1 MPSISDTD
9 ILLLDIS
16 LFDTISLERRGNRLK
31 TTEPLTDSMFYI
43 MAALTKPRHGY
54 AIMNLIEE
62 TTTGAITIGPASMYT
77 IIKKLL
83 KQEWIYLYDG
93 SDSRRK
99 TYLLTERGKEV
110 LEEAVKIRKTVI
122 QLAEKGLQ
130 EAGE

>member
-1 MPSISDTD
+1 
-9 ILLLDIS
+9 
-16 LFDTISLERRGNRLK
+16 
-31 TTEPLTDSMFYI
+31 MFYI

-62 TTTGAITIGPASMYT
+62 TTNGAINVGPASMYT

-99 TYLLTERGKEV
+99 TYLLTDKGREV
-110 LEEAVKIRKTVI
+110 LEEDVIIRKQMI
-122 QLAEKGLQ
+122 QLAEMGLK
-130 EAGE
+130 EGEE